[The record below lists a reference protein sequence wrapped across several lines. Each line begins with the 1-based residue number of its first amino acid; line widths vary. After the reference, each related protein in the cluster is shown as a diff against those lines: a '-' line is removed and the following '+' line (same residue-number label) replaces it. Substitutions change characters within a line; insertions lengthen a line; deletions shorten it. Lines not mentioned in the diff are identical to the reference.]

1 MARAET
7 MTAIGLNG
15 FGGPEVLQPETRPVP
30 QPGAQ
35 EILIKV
41 AAAGVNRPDVLQRQG
56 KYPAPKGA
64 PDFPGLEVAGTIEAV
79 GPDATLHTLG
89 DRVTALLPGGGYAE
103 YAVAHQSLALPVPD
117 GLSDLEA
124 ASLPE
129 TFFTVWSNVFDSGKL
144 RSGEWFLVHGGTSG
158 IGVTAIQMAKAFGAR
173 VIATAG
179 SAAKCGACVRLGA
192 ELAINYRE
200 EDFVEAVKA
209 ATDGAGANLILDM
222 VGGPYVSRNYEA
234 ASMDGRI
241 VQIATLLGPRPEV
254 DVSRLMQKRL
264 VHTGSTL
271 RPKPVAMKAAIAAS
285 LRTHVWPLIDRRVI
299 VPVIHET
306 FPFRE
311 ASRAHAAMEQ
321 GDHIGKLML
330 RM

>member
-30 QPGAQ
+30 TPAAE

-64 PDFPGLEVAGTIEAV
+64 PDFPGLEVAGTVAAL
-79 GPDATLHTLG
+79 GPDVTRHRLG

-103 YAVAHQSLALPVPD
+103 YAVAHQSLALPVPH

-129 TFFTVWSNVFDSGKL
+129 TFFTVWSNVFDSGRLKA
-144 RSGEWFLVHGGTSG
+144 GESFLVHGGTSG

-179 SAAKCGACVRLGA
+179 SAAKCEACVRLGA

-200 EDFVEAVKA
+200 EDFVTAVKA
-209 ATDGAGANLILDM
+209 ATDGEGANLILDM
-222 VGGPYVSRNYEA
+222 VGGSYVSRNYEA

-241 VQIATLLGPRPEV
+241 VQIATLAGPRPEV

-285 LRTHVWPLIDRRVI
+285 LREHVWPLIDRRAI

-306 FPFRE
+306 FGFRD